1 MSTQH
6 PNEGA
11 GDAAEGTSRP
21 PRRGDAGSPVGS
33 TLSIVLALLAVVV
46 GFVILRSIR
55 DDGGGGGAVV
65 SDSTTTT
72 IDLLATTTTAPA
84 STTTVVVDTFGP
96 ATVVVANANRVNGS
110 ATQMTKTL
118 QAAGFTMGEPTNATG
133 GKLEVTQLY
142 YVDTDP
148 NALAVAETVARKMG
162 LTAANIAPLV
172 PPAPVEEGTVGTA
185 GVLVMLGND
194 KAGQSLEQ
202 MVAPTTSAQPNVTV
216 PAVAATTTTLAG

>member
-6 PNEGA
+6 PNDG
-11 GDAAEGTSRP
+11 GEGTESTTRS

-33 TLSIVLALLAVVV
+33 TLSIVLAVLAVIV

-55 DDGGGGGAVV
+55 SDDDSGAADLPDV
-65 SDSTTTT
+65 TTTT
-72 IDLLATTTTAPA
+72 VDLAATTTTLPIP
-84 STTTVVVDTFGP
+84 TTTVLTDALGP
-96 ATVVVANANRVNGS
+96 ATVIVANANRVDGS
-110 ATQMTKTL
+110 ARQMTTTL
-118 QAAGFTMGEPTNATG
+118 QGAGFTLAEPVNGTG
-133 GKLEVTQLY
+133 GKLDVTQIY

-172 PPAPVEEGTVGTA
+172 PPPPVATGTIGTA

-202 MVAPTTSAQPNVTV
+202 MVGTTTIPQSNVTV
-216 PAVAATTTTLAG
+216 PAVAGTTTTAPG